1 MTQVGYFNAV
11 RELGGMRRAV
21 DDAVRTRLRAA
32 YLRGLGTRYIEHW
45 GVEELTS
52 RKSAADI
59 PRILNQLEQSFDP
72 NAKKRTAL
80 DVLLATNMISVGVD
94 VSRLG
99 LMTVAGQPK
108 NTAEYI
114 QATSRVGRRHP
125 GLVYMVY
132 NWTRPRDLSHYER
145 FEHYHAT
152 FYQHVEPL
160 SVTPFSPRA
169 LGRGLTG
176 VLVAL
181 VRLLGTDFNPNSSAG
196 ALDRSHPIVQ
206 RAIGVISRRAGLIT
220 GSTAV
225 ETEVR
230 NELEERIDQ
239 WLNRAE
245 QAGSGLKLG
254 YMEARREGVRGLLE
268 QPSGKGWHDFICLNS
283 LRDVEPGVGLLLD
296 NRGMEQQRAATTV
309 VNNDDRN
316 EFAFTGGAHE

>member
-1 MTQVGYFNAV
+1 
-11 RELGGMRRAV
+11 
-21 DDAVRTRLRAA
+21 
-32 YLRGLGTRYIEHW
+32 
-45 GVEELTS
+45 
-52 RKSAADI
+52 
-59 PRILNQLEQSFDP
+59 
-72 NAKKRTAL
+72 
-80 DVLLATNMISVGVD
+80 
-94 VSRLG
+94 
-99 LMTVAGQPK
+99 
-108 NTAEYI
+108 
-114 QATSRVGRRHP
+114 
-125 GLVYMVY
+125 
-132 NWTRPRDLSHYER
+132 
-145 FEHYHAT
+145 
-152 FYQHVEPL
+152 
-160 SVTPFSPRA
+160 
-169 LGRGLTG
+169 